1 MNVIKSSF
9 VSFAQLCHGMFAV
22 LKGSLVFMLLD
33 CYISVH
39 ELFIEIVLLSFLFA
53 YTCQFRSSL
62 MYYYHKRRIK
72 LC

>member
-33 CYISVH
+33 CYIRVH
-39 ELFIEIVLLSFLFA
+39 DFVIEIVRLSFLFPS
-53 YTCQFRSSL
+53 TLSISKFFDVL
-62 MYYYHKRRIK
+62 
-72 LC
+72 LP